1 MTLSQEN
8 CPPCKDAMK
17 DVAELREK
25 KIPVYVYDATDSYGS
40 ELAERYKVDKTPTFV
55 VLDAKY
61 NPATRFVGAG
71 VAPQIADAYN
81 ALVDSCPIS
90 LGTPTDP
97 DGKSDDEDLAPTSS
111 PGVPQ
116 NTTPPSYDFRTRP
129 AVYDVSSDVG
139 FLEVSNNRWL
149 NRGRKEEPKQGGKE
163 NENSENRPKFGEKL
177 ADSAVDAITTRIEKK
192 INDKADSVRN
202 DLRNKWNAVKY
213 RLAAAIV
220 VLVALALLL
229 AEGAAALAKRAW
241 RKTRAFFNDL
251 RDYLKNKEQK

>member
-1 MTLSQEN
+1 MRCDALAGELSAVQRRDERRRRT
-8 CPPCKDAMK
+8 AG
-17 DVAELREK
+17 E
-25 KIPVYVYDATDSYGS
+25 KIPVYVFDATDSYGS

-61 NPATRFVGAG
+61 NPSTRFVGAG

-90 LGTPTDP
+90 QGTPTDP
-97 DGKSDDEDLAPTSS
+97 DGKSDDEELAPTSS

-139 FLEVSNNRWL
+139 FLEDSNNRWL

-177 ADSAVDAITTRIEKK
+177 DQE
-192 INDKADSVRN
+192 
-202 DLRNKWNAVKY
+202 
-213 RLAAAIV
+213 
-220 VLVALALLL
+220 
-229 AEGAAALAKRAW
+229 
-241 RKTRAFFNDL
+241 
-251 RDYLKNKEQK
+251 

>member
-1 MTLSQEN
+1 
-8 CPPCKDAMK
+8 MK

-25 KIPVYVYDATDSYGS
+25 KIPVYVFDATDSYGS

-71 VAPQIADAYN
+71 VAPQVADAYN

-139 FLEVSNNRWL
+139 FLEDSNNRWL

-163 NENSENRPKFGEKL
+163 NENSEKRPKFGEKL
-177 ADSAVDAITTRIEKK
+177 ADSVVDSITTRIEKK

-213 RLAAAIV
+213 RLGAAIV

-229 AEGAAALAKRAW
+229 AEGSAALAKRAR
-241 RKTRAFFNDL
+241 RKTRAFFIDL